1 MGKYKIVALFGKSGS
16 GKDTVL
22 KALCKNQ
29 STYNRIISST
39 TRPPREGEVDGKD
52 YYFLD
57 NIAFAEKILNGSFI
71 EATGFK
77 NWFYGTDISSLD
89 ASRIN
94 IGVFNIN
101 AIECLKE
108 DSNLEVYP
116 ILIEAKDSIRLK
128 RILSREED
136 PDCEEICRRFL
147 ADKKDF
153 SNIPFEYSVFENQ
166 TSTITVSILNNYI
179 EGAIRQLIITNF
191 HIFIYP

>member
-89 ASRIN
+89 PSRIN

-179 EGAIRQLIITNF
+179 EGAIR
-191 HIFIYP
+191 